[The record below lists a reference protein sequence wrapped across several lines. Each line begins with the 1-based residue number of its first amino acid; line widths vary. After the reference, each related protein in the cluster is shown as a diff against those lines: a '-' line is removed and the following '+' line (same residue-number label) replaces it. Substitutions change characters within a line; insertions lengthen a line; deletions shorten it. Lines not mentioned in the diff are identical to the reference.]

1 MRLCDSCR
9 NRKIKEKSIFS
20 DCKIATSEKENLL
33 LLNGQEKLLSLLWRR
48 TTLIFTKSAYF
59 FNQKNWQ
66 PQTNKI

>member
-33 LLNGQEKLLSLLWRR
+33 LLIMGK
-48 TTLIFTKSAYF
+48 
-59 FNQKNWQ
+59 KNCCPYYEEEQ
-66 PQTNKI
+66 R